1 MNIVNKSDQ
10 TYYSDGAARPAQEV
24 LGSISARPTITV
36 AEIIADRDRI
46 VFIRCWVPAGACTI
60 ARDVSEYN
68 LIK

>member
-1 MNIVNKSDQ
+1 MNIVNKSGQ

-46 VFIRCWVPAGACTI
+46 VFISWVPAGACTI
-60 ARDVSEYN
+60 AIRDVSEYN